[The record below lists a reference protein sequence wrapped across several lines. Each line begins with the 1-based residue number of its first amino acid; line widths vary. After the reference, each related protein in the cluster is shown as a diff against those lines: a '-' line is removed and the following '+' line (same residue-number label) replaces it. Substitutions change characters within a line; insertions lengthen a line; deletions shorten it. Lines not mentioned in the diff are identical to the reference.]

1 MIFDHYQNVKSK
13 YQNISRPEVFCEKGV
28 VRNFAKFTG
37 KHLCQAFFL
46 NKVAGLRP
54 QLATLLKE
62 SLCHTYFPVNF
73 AKFLRTPF
81 LTEYLWWLLL
91 KMVNGCSFLLP
102 GLFLDL
108 L

>member
-37 KHLCQAFFL
+37 KHLCQAFFF

-62 SLCHTYFPVNF
+62 SLAHVFSCEFCDISKNTFSYRIPLV
-73 AKFLRTPF
+73 ATS
-81 LTEYLWWLLL
+81 E
-91 KMVNGCSFLLP
+91 NG
-102 GLFLDL
+102 
-108 L
+108 

>member
-62 SLCHTYFPVNF
+62 SLWHTYFPVNF

-81 LTEYLWWLLL
+81 LTEYLWATASVYSRVSSSACLS
-91 KMVNGCSFLLP
+91 VCSHF
-102 GLFLDL
+102 F
-108 L
+108 